1 MIPTGLH
8 GGVLDDLGHRITAG
22 EMAEGSVL
30 TLADLEG
37 SYGASRTVVRE
48 AVRVLESMGMLASRR
63 RVGIT
68 VQPRARW
75 DELDPKVIRWTLAGP
90 ARQQHLESLME
101 LRVAVEPIAAALA
114 AQRATPAQR
123 AELIRLS
130 SVMTDLGTK
139 GLGDTEPYLDADLAF
154 HSLLLAASDNPLL
167 GALEQPVREVLA
179 GRTHF
184 GMHPKTPAPGTL
196 EQHARVAAAIADGD
210 HAAAEQHSREHLRGV
225 WDEILPGRGAIAQDG

>member
-1 MIPTGLH
+1 MIPKGLH
-8 GGVLDDLGHRITAG
+8 GDVLDALGHRIASGDLT
-22 EMAEGSVL
+22 EGTVL
-30 TLADLEG
+30 TLAHLEE

-75 DELDPKVIRWTLAGP
+75 DELDPKVIRWTLGGP
-90 ARQQHLESLME
+90 ARQQHLEALME

-114 AQRATPAQR
+114 AQRATPEQR

-130 SVMTDLGTK
+130 DVMTELGTQ
-139 GLGDTEPYLDADLAF
+139 GQADTAPYLEADLAF
-154 HSLLLAASDNPLL
+154 HSLVLTASGNPLL

-196 EQHARVAAAIADGD
+196 EQHATVAAAVAEGD
-210 HAAAEQHSREHLRGV
+210 AAAAEQSSRAHLRGV
-225 WDEILPGRGAIAQDG
+225 WEEILPGRAAAPQDG